1 MEILLLLPLPKPVRK
16 LRSHR
21 RSLRLSMRIRSD
33 TCDFWRHRWGPE
45 GDGRVYKMKTSQRAW
60 ERRKRKD
67 KISQE
72 I

>member
-1 MEILLLLPLPKPVRK
+1 
-16 LRSHR
+16 
-21 RSLRLSMRIRSD
+21 MRVRSD
-33 TCDFWRHRWGPE
+33 ICDFWRHRWGPE